1 MARYKLANALW
12 STEPEEHDTDEAA
25 WNSLRKIFNSSRFTW
40 MWKEVEVEVPI
51 NNEENYVKLYNEKY
65 GPKPIG
71 YGPDDAR
78 LMKVGEKNIETVWIP
93 VLAGI
98 TTDEYKVNKQN
109 NI

>member
-1 MARYKLANALW
+1 
-12 STEPEEHDTDEAA
+12 
-25 WNSLRKIFNSSRFTW
+25 

-71 YGPDDAR
+71 YGPDDAK
-78 LMKVGEKNIETVWIP
+78 LMKVGDKNIETVWIP
-93 VLAGI
+93 VLAGV

-109 NI
+109 NM